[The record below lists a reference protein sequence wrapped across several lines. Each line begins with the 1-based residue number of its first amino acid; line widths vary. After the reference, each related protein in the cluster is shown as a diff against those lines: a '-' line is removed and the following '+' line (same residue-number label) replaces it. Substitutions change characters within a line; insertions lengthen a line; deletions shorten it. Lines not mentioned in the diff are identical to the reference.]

1 MGLHSTILPTM
12 AKPARCPRC
21 GRDNDPGLPLCIDCG
36 EPLAAGRAPSTTEAL
51 CPSCSTPLQA
61 GFRFCANCGKPA
73 RSAPPAPP
81 PGAAAPA
88 PPAAAAAPPA
98 TGRFRLTLV
107 RNDGGPG
114 PVFPIDA
121 EETICGRTGGE
132 IRLGDDPAVS
142 PRHARFTLAGGTL
155 RVDDLGSVNGTFLR
169 LKEPRRLGLGEEI
182 RIGRQLLRLEP
193 LLRAARADER
203 GPLPWGTKDPG
214 YRFRLSQLLE
224 GGGLG
229 DIFPLREGEN
239 VLGREAGEVV
249 FPTDRYVS
257 ARHARIAVAG
267 DEVTLADLGSS
278 NGTYVK
284 IAGADLAR
292 GDQLLVGA
300 QLLAVG

>member
-12 AKPARCPRC
+12 AKPVRCPRC
-21 GRDNDPGLPLCIDCG
+21 GRENDPEIPLCIDCG

-81 PGAAAPA
+81 QGAAAPGP
-88 PPAAAAAPPA
+88 PPAAAPRAA
-98 TGRFRLTLV
+98 TGRIRLTLV
-107 RNDGGPG
+107 RSDGGPG
-114 PVFPIDA
+114 PVFSIDA
-121 EETICGRTGGE
+121 EETICGRTEGE
-132 IRLGDDPAVS
+132 IRLRDDPTVS
-142 PRHARFTLAGGTL
+142 PRHARFTLADGIL

-169 LKEPRRLGLGEEI
+169 LKEPRRLGLGDEI

-193 LLRAARADER
+193 LPRPARADAR

-229 DIFPLREGEN
+229 EIFPLREGEN

-257 ARHARIAVAG
+257 ARHARIVVTG

-284 IAGADLAR
+284 VAAAELVP
-292 GDQLLVGA
+292 GDRLLVGS
-300 QLLAVG
+300 QLLAVE